1 MEYEAEVIPEDWGW
15 CVMCSR
21 KPYMLWVGCGY
32 IDAEEE
38 SPGEQPVNDEIIWHC
53 FVTAEIPYFKK
64 NIR

>member
-1 MEYEAEVIPEDWGW
+1 MSDQF
-15 CVMCSR
+15 MCSR